1 MSMPDPAL
9 NEPLPD
15 SLLERRAVRAWSRL
29 RPNSVE
35 PARLEVLK
43 RRAKTPVYRLEGVG
57 PDGAT
62 VIAKRCHAK
71 TATVEWMIY
80 KDFLARLP
88 MPALGTYGFLPEP
101 DGESCWLFIEDAGP
115 HKYSPANEEHRALA
129 GCWLATVHRSPSF
142 TGLQAV
148 LPDRGHGHYL
158 QRLGSARAGLLRGVE
173 NAFLHADE
181 AALLRTL
188 LAQCEVIQTHWP
200 ELERCFEDFPPT
212 LVHGDFVSKNLRIQ
226 NAAAGPALLVFDW
239 EMAGWGVPATDLAQ
253 SIGKAASPDL
263 EAYAAVFDQDHPQFE
278 LGDLQRLARFG
289 NLLRVVDKIFWET
302 VRLTGESYELLLR
315 PLTTL
320 REYVPQLAAA
330 LRALD
335 WTWHD

>member
-1 MSMPDPAL
+1 MPDPAL
-9 NEPLPD
+9 NETLPG
-15 SLLERRAVRAWSRL
+15 SLLERCAVRAWSRL

-35 PARLEVLK
+35 PRGLEVLK
-43 RRAKTPVYRLEGVG
+43 RTAKSAVYRLEGVG

-71 TATVEWMIY
+71 TAAFEWMIY
-80 KDFLARLP
+80 QEFLPRLP
-88 MPALGTYGFLPEP
+88 MPALCTYGFLPEP

-115 HKYSPANEEHRALA
+115 HNYSPANAEHRALA
-129 GCWLATVHRSPSF
+129 GCWLAAVHRSPLF

-148 LPDRGHGHYL
+148 LPERGHGHYL

-173 NAFLHADE
+173 NTFLYADDV
-181 AALLRTL
+181 ALLRTL

-200 ELERCFEDFPPT
+200 ELERCFEDFPRT
-212 LVHGDFVSKNLRIQ
+212 LVHGDFVTKNLRIQ
-226 NAAAGPALLVFDW
+226 NAAAEPALLVFDW
-239 EMAGWGVPATDLAQ
+239 EMTGWGVPATDLAQ
-253 SIGKAASPDL
+253 FIGRAASPGLD
-263 EAYAAVFDQDHPQFE
+263 AYAAVFDQDDPQLE
-278 LGDLQRLARFG
+278 LGDLQRLAHFG
-289 NLLRVVDKIFWET
+289 NLLRVVDKIYWET
-302 VRLTGESYELLLR
+302 VRLTGESYEFLLR
-315 PLTTL
+315 PLMTL